1 MYENITGTYKSMDVI
16 DKIRIPLFPLNA
28 VLFPGGALPLRIFE
42 PRYLDMIS
50 ECMKTE
56 GKIGVVLIEKGKEAG
71 LAAISHEVGT
81 VSYISYFHKR
91 SDGMLG
97 ITLTGEQRFQII
109 STDIKP
115 NQLTVAEVEILPNIE
130 KEKSEYNSEQLVS
143 LLKQIIAQ
151 LEPPYTTMKKYY
163 DDLDWVSGRL
173 IELLPLDLN
182 DKQNMLIMTD
192 VDERINYLHPLLV
205 SMEML

>member
-1 MYENITGTYKSMDVI
+1 MDVVK
-16 DKIRIPLFPLNA
+16 KITIPLFPLKA

-56 GKIGVVLIEKGKEAG
+56 GKIGVILIEKGNEAG
-71 LAAISHEVGT
+71 LAAITHEVGT
-81 VSYISYFHKR
+81 ISYVSYFHKR
-91 SDGMLG
+91 PDGMLG
-97 ITLTGEQRFQII
+97 ITLTGEQRFRVI

-115 NQLTVAEVEILPNIE
+115 NQLTVAEVELLPNIE
-130 KEKSEYNSEQLVS
+130 KAKNEYDSEQLTI

-151 LEPPYTTMKKYY
+151 LDPPYTTMKKNY
-163 DDLDWVSGRL
+163 DSLDWVTGRL
-173 IELLPLDLN
+173 IELLPLKLD
-182 DKQNMLIMTD
+182 DKQRMLVMTE